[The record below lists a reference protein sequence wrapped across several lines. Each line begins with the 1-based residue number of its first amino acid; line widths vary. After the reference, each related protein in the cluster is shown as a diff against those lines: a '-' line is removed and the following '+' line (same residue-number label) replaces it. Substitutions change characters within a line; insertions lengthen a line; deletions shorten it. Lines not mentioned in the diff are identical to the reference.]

1 MKKYYSLFILCLTIS
16 GVALMHACTKDYA
29 VPYSVPTVPP
39 PVQPPLPVPP
49 LTTSY
54 TEDFEDFSTLTTKG
68 WLIGEYSQ
76 VDTIGT
82 TAWSAGAF
90 GAAGKGDS
98 TWYGF
103 SAYGDYS
110 YPGAYAY
117 SYDPAVDSNLSVSS
131 WMLTPILTVKDSDR
145 VSFYTRGDTTGTY
158 TNRMQ
163 VLLNKTASSYIGHDL
178 NSVGDFTT
186 VLMDINPTQAPGGYP
201 TTWKKYEYIFT
212 GITDKMD
219 IRIAFRHYVIHP
231 TNARGIGIDQFKFEV
246 K

>member
-1 MKKYYSLFILCLTIS
+1 MKKYYSLCILCLTIF
-16 GVALMHACTKDYA
+16 GVALMHGCTKDYTA
-29 VPYSVPTVPP
+29 PYPTPTIPP
-39 PVQPPLPVPP
+39 GTQQLPPNLPI
-49 LTTSY
+49 TTSF
-54 TEDFEDFSTLTTKG
+54 TEEFADFSTLTTKG

-76 VDTIGT
+76 ADTVGT
-82 TAWSAGAF
+82 TAWTPGAF
-90 GAAGKGDS
+90 GAVGKGD
-98 TWYGF
+98 TVWYGF

-110 YPGAYAY
+110 FQSEYAY
-117 SYDPAVDSNLSVSS
+117 SYDPVIDSSLSISS

-145 VSFYTRGDTTGTY
+145 VSFYTRGDTTGIY

-163 VLLNKTASSYIGHDL
+163 VLLNKTGSSYIGHDL

-212 GITDKMD
+212 GISGKMD
-219 IRIAFRHYVIHP
+219 IRIGFRHYVIHP